1 MRNRDRNM
9 KEEAVYIDP
18 TAVVDDGAVL
28 GPGSRVWHF
37 SHLMAGCRVGRG
49 CTIGQNVFVAPGVVL
64 GDGCKV
70 QNNVSLYSGVV
81 CEEAVFLGPSCVF
94 TNIPAP
100 RAFIERKAEFRPT
113 RVCRGAS
120 IGANATIVCGHT
132 VGPYALVAA
141 GAVVTADVPAFAL
154 VGGIWLLWWM
164 GFHLSVATGTGFIAL
179 AGVAAEFG
187 VVMLMYLRHAIE
199 AEPSLNN
206 PQTFSE
212 QKLDE
217 ALYHGAVLRVRPKAM
232 TVAVI
237 IAGLLPILWGTGA
250 GSEVMS
256 RIAAPMIG
264 GMITAP
270 LLSLF
275 IIPAAYKLM
284 WLHRHRVRK

>member
-154 VGGIWLLWWM
+154 VGGVPARQMGWVSKRGCTLRFDSGGRAVCPEGGDAYLLR
-164 GFHLSVATGTGFIAL
+164 GGRVESV
-179 AGVAAEFG
+179 E
-187 VVMLMYLRHAIE
+187 
-199 AEPSLNN
+199 
-206 PQTFSE
+206 
-212 QKLDE
+212 
-217 ALYHGAVLRVRPKAM
+217 
-232 TVAVI
+232 
-237 IAGLLPILWGTGA
+237 
-250 GSEVMS
+250 
-256 RIAAPMIG
+256 
-264 GMITAP
+264 
-270 LLSLF
+270 
-275 IIPAAYKLM
+275 
-284 WLHRHRVRK
+284 